1 MWWISVFSVYLQLC
15 NILDNLRRR
24 KADDIEKVMQ
34 TKKKEI
40 RMCNSA
46 VAQCSARQSDSERKS
61 EIKKSAAF
69 VSSERFMLKA
79 CCGWAPR
86 QTCTVQSVRHM
97 KIVFQLIFG
106 RQKTFHYSCRM
117 CGECHAIHT
126 HIHHTGVHRTHSGTD
141 ISTSFYQQQK
151 KAGARHNDR
160 NEPLCIYALRK
171 LRWSE

>member
-1 MWWISVFSVYLQLC
+1 
-15 NILDNLRRR
+15 
-24 KADDIEKVMQ
+24 MQ

-151 KAGARHNDR
+151 KSRSTAQ
-160 NEPLCIYALRK
+160 
-171 LRWSE
+171 